1 MICFKQLFQ
10 MFEETFFPL
19 RSKLTCIWY
28 WHISKYC
35 CFPVQCD
42 VHIYTCIMYYRIQ
55 NEAAPDDPVFALV
68 ILAALTAPLHGNLIP
83 VPPFSLLQ
91 NNVHFQEKK
100 LKWLTN
106 LLHKITSCIYTQ
118 IVHVQFFWLVFS
130 LLWSF
135 ISINF

>member
-10 MFEETFFPL
+10 MFEETLFHL

-28 WHISKYC
+28 WYTSKYC
-35 CFPVQCD
+35 CFPVMY
-42 VHIYTCIMYYRIQ
+42 IYIMYYRIQ
-55 NEAAPDDPVFALV
+55 NAAAPDDPVFALV

-91 NNVHFQEKK
+91 NNVHFQKKK

-106 LLHKITSCIYTQ
+106 LLHKITSFMYTQ

>member
-1 MICFKQLFQ
+1 

-55 NEAAPDDPVFALV
+55 NAAAPDDPVFALV

-83 VPPFSLLQ
+83 PPIPHSLCCRIM
-91 NNVHFQEKK
+91 FISKKKK

-118 IVHVQFFWLVFS
+118 IVRVQFFWLVFS

>member
-1 MICFKQLFQ
+1 MICFKQLFKCLKKPFSLLDQ
-10 MFEETFFPL
+10 SLHVYDIDTPL
-19 RSKLTCIWY
+19 KTAASLFNVMY
-28 WHISKYC
+28 
-35 CFPVQCD
+35 
-42 VHIYTCIMYYRIQ
+42 IYIMYYRIQ
-55 NEAAPDDPVFALV
+55 NAAAPDDPVFALV

>member
-10 MFEETFFPL
+10 MFEENFFPL

-28 WHISKYC
+28 WYTSKYC
-35 CFPVQCD
+35 CFPVMY
-42 VHIYTCIMYYRIQ
+42 IYIMYYRIQ
-55 NEAAPDDPVFALV
+55 NAAAPDDPVFALV

-91 NNVHFQEKK
+91 NNVYFQKKK

-106 LLHKITSCIYTQ
+106 LLHKITSFMYTQ
-118 IVHVQFFWLVFS
+118 RVHVQFFWLVFS